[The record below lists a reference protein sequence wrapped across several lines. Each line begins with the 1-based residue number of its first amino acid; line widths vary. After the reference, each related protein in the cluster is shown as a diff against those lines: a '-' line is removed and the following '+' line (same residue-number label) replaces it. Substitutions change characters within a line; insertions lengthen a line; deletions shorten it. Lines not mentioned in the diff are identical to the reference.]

1 MIHNAGISMRS
12 LVQNTEMEVYRTM
25 MQVNYFSIVQI
36 SQFLLPYFMKNQG
49 HFVVINSM
57 ADKFGVPYRSGYL
70 ASKMVLNVYFGA
82 LSAEPEGDKIYVTMV
97 YPGFIHT
104 DSSKHVLKGDGSQN
118 GIMDNG

>member
-70 ASKMVLNVYFGA
+70 ASKMALNVYFGA
-82 LSAEPEGDKIYVTMV
+82 LSAEP
-97 YPGFIHT
+97 
-104 DSSKHVLKGDGSQN
+104 
-118 GIMDNG
+118 